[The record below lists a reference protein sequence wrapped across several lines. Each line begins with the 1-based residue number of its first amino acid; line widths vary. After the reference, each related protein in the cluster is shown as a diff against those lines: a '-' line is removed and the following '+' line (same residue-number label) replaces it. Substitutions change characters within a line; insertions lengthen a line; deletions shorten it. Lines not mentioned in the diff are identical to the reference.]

1 MGLEP
6 ISDDVFA
13 LARSGDRAAF
23 AALIGQHQKMVYSV
37 ALRMLGQREL
47 AEDMAQEVFIQLHA
61 KLASLESPS
70 HLVFWLRKAAAHR
83 AIDQLR
89 RHSLLRVTALEEEA
103 AENIAVESNEDPLLQ
118 RRLRGL
124 LLQLNPVARAVMTL
138 RYQEDLDP
146 PDIAEILDMPLNTV
160 KSHLKRSLDTLRQHW
175 PNAPQAQQE
184 SLSP

>member
-6 ISDDVFA
+6 NSDDVFD
-13 LARSGDRAAF
+13 LARSGDRTAF
-23 AALIGQHQKMVYSV
+23 AALIGRHQRMVYSV

-70 HLVFWLRKAAAHR
+70 HLVFWLRRAAAHR

-89 RHSLLRVTALEEEA
+89 RHSLMRVTALEEEPEIVA
-103 AENIAVESNEDPLLQ
+103 AESAEDPLLQ
-118 RRLRGL
+118 RHLRHL
-124 LLQLNPVARAVMTL
+124 LLQLNPVARAVVTL

-160 KSHLKRSLDTLRQHW
+160 KSHLTRSLDALRQHW
-175 PNAPQAQQE
+175 PNAAQAQRE
-184 SLSP
+184 GLSP

>member
-1 MGLEP
+1 LGLEP
-6 ISDDVFA
+6 NADDVFA

-23 AALIGQHQKMVYSV
+23 AALINRHQKMVYSV

-70 HLVFWLRKAAAHR
+70 HLIFWLRRAAAHR

-89 RHSLLRVTALEEEA
+89 RPAMLRMSALDEEA
-103 AENIAVESNEDPLLQ
+103 DRVAVESPEDPLLQ
-118 RRLRGL
+118 RRLREL
-124 LLQLNPVARAVMTL
+124 LLKLNPVARAVMTL

-146 PDIAEILDMPLNTV
+146 PDIADILDMPLNTV
-160 KSHLKRSLDTLRQHW
+160 KSHLKRSLETLRQHW
-175 PNAPQAQQE
+175 PDASQAQRE
-184 SLSP
+184 GVSP

>member
-1 MGLEP
+1 LGPEP
-6 ISDDVFA
+6 IRDDVFA

-23 AALIGQHQKMVYSV
+23 AALIERHQKMVYSV

-61 KLASLESPS
+61 KLSSLESPS
-70 HLVFWLRKAAAHR
+70 HLIFWLRKTAAHR
-83 AIDQLR
+83 TIDQLR
-89 RHSLLRVTALEEEA
+89 RHSLVRVTAIDEEA
-103 AENIAVESNEDPLLQ
+103 ENFAVESAEDPLLQ
-118 RRLRGL
+118 RQLRSL

-146 PDIAEILDMPLNTV
+146 PDIAETLDMPLNTV

-175 PNAPQAQQE
+175 PAAAQVQRE
-184 SLSP
+184 GLSP

>member
-6 ISDDVFA
+6 TADDEFA

-23 AALIGQHQKMVYSV
+23 AALIGRHQKMVYSV

-61 KLASLESPS
+61 KLASLESPA
-70 HLVFWLRKAAAHR
+70 HLLFWLRKAAAHR

-89 RHSLLRVTALEEEA
+89 RHSLLRMTALEDE
-103 AENIAVESNEDPLLQ
+103 AENLAIESDADPLLQ
-118 RRLRGL
+118 RHLRGL

-146 PDIAEILDMPLNTV
+146 PQIAAILDMPVNTV
-160 KSHLKRSLDTLRQHW
+160 KSHLKRSLETLRQHW
-175 PNAPQAQQE
+175 PDAPPAQRE
-184 SLSP
+184 GVRP

>member
-1 MGLEP
+1 LGLEP
-6 ISDDVFA
+6 SCDDVFA

-23 AALIGQHQKMVYSV
+23 AALIGQHQKMVFSV

-47 AEDMAQEVFIQLHA
+47 AEDMAQEVFIQLHG

-89 RHSLLRVTALEEEA
+89 RHSLVRVTAIDDEA
-103 AENIAVESNEDPLLQ
+103 QSVAVESDQDPLLQ
-118 RRLRGL
+118 RHLRGL

-160 KSHLKRSLDTLRQHW
+160 KSHLKRSLETLRQHW
-175 PNAPQAQQE
+175 PSAPQTQRE
-184 SLSP
+184 GVSP

>member
-1 MGLEP
+1 LGLEP
-6 ISDDVFA
+6 ICDDVFA

-70 HLVFWLRKAAAHR
+70 HLIFWLRKAAAHR

-89 RHSLLRVTALEEEA
+89 RHSLVRVTALEDE
-103 AENIAVESNEDPLLQ
+103 AENIAVESAEDPLLQ
-118 RRLRGL
+118 RQLRGL

-146 PDIAEILDMPLNTV
+146 PDIAEILDMPVNTV
-160 KSHLKRSLDTLRQHW
+160 KSHLKRSLDTLRRHW
-175 PNAPQAQQE
+175 PSSPQVQRE
-184 SLSP
+184 GVSP

>member
-89 RHSLLRVTALEEEA
+89 RHSLVPVTLLDEETED
-103 AENIAVESNEDPLLQ
+103 IAVESSEDPLLQ
-118 RRLRGL
+118 RQLRGML
-124 LLQLNPVARAVMTL
+124 LRLNPVARAVMTL

-175 PNAPQAQQE
+175 PKAPQAQRE
-184 SLSP
+184 GLSP